1 MKSEANYSV
10 CSIILIMPI
19 TIMKFMKF
27 AEKCPK
33 CGGFL
38 QTKSV
43 RKSIGLGFVEIPTAQ
58 FCLNPVCDWYQ
69 DFAEIKPPEEIKE
82 GLQITKNQLIALAVA
97 VGLIVIVSI
106 ISLIGPLFNAG
117 NEIDQEKPPDGSDIA
132 NNTAILPDVPA
143 VTVTS
148 TTAITTPV
156 PSPVLIE
163 PRTYTIKFDASHG
176 FYPDSVTINKSDTVV
191 WRNEENQRPRILLVS
206 KDNLFDNQVMQ
217 YPDLYQYQF
226 NQEGQYTFVVADYKP
241 YKEYTNAVGS
251 VIVK

>member
-1 MKSEANYSV
+1 
-10 CSIILIMPI
+10 
-19 TIMKFMKF
+19 MKFMKF

-38 QTKSV
+38 QTKSI

-69 DFAEIKPPEEIKE
+69 DFAEIKQPEEIKE
-82 GLQITKNQLIALAVA
+82 GLQISKNQLIALAVA

-106 ISLIGPLFNAG
+106 VSLIVPLFNSG
-117 NEIDQEKPPDGSDIA
+117 NEIDQEKPPDESDVV
-132 NNTAILPDVPA
+132 NNSAIIPDAPS
-143 VTVTS
+143 VTS
-148 TTAITTPV
+148 TTAVSTPV
-156 PSPVLIE
+156 TSPVLAE
-163 PRTYTIKFDASHG
+163 PRTYSIKVDASHG
-176 FYPDSVTINKSDTVV
+176 FYPDFITINRSDIVV
-191 WRNEENQRPRILLVS
+191 WRNEENQRPRIVLVS
-206 KDNLFDNQVMQ
+206 KDNLFDNQIMQ

-226 NQEGQYTFVVADYKP
+226 NQEGEYTFVVADYQP